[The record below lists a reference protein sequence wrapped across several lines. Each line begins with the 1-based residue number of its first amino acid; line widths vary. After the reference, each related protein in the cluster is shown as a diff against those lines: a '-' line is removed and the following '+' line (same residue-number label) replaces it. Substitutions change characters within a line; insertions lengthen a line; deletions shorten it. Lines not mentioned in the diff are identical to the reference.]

1 MKTIE
6 ITMNRIQNSSDGVF
20 LNKGLLKALQSIKI
34 GGLRIRYILL
44 GN

>member
-6 ITMNRIQNSSDGVF
+6 ITMKRIQNSSDGVS
-20 LNKGLLKALQSIKI
+20 LNKGLLKALQSIKTE
-34 GGLRIRYILL
+34 GLQIRYILL

>member
-20 LNKGLLKALQSIKI
+20 LNKGLLKAPKFT
-34 GGLRIRYILL
+34 
-44 GN
+44 